1 MSQERGRKV
10 KDIVLRIGDKHQTVK
25 GVTEKATCG
34 DVIKMVL
41 RELNDAKNKNHSYVM
56 FECGNSSKRI
66 LSDKTRV
73 LKTMRSWGTDNFRW
87 FCMKSAPQSGKA
99 FKTWHHENSNLETE
113 QKGYDL
119 NAKIE
124 SASKLALFVQ
134 SQKMRLHS
142 HQSRS
147 HVTETSHVD
156 ESSVQ
161 EFLANVDQ
169 TKMANFLNFSGSVTS
184 KEIVRLSG
192 LSDSSK
198 AKERVPSNEFVCAK
212 EIKSVDNISHVKY
225 ATKKT
230 LKPKSVTVRYGLP
243 NVGMVK
249 KHTFVDSEIRN
260 APRHSTP
267 NHRDTKRRQKHHHD
281 DLAEDITTK
290 IAKLDQREHKDVILQ
305 KYFAD
310 YLSYNSLHRNTF
322 PTSKRERG
330 DGSEDVSSKGNPDKG
345 DGAFSTGSPGC
356 SYTAYARHHIDSD
369 SGHEDNDHED
379 SLDNAFVCNTSRG
392 QFANRCNYKYVHVKP
407 LSRKPVNNDVVMA
420 TKVDKLV
427 DYSLSDSSILESFE
441 NSVDILERNILDEDD
456 EMASFMD
463 SKLHDDFSDEG
474 LSSLGSDDDREV
486 LV

>member
-1 MSQERGRKV
+1 
-10 KDIVLRIGDKHQTVK
+10 
-25 GVTEKATCG
+25 
-34 DVIKMVL
+34 MVL
-41 RELNDAKNKNHSYVM
+41 RKLNNAKDKSHSYVM
-56 FECGNSSKRI
+56 FECGNNSKRI

-73 LKTMRSWGTDNFRW
+73 LKAMRSWGTDNFRY

-99 FKTWHHENSNLETE
+99 FKTWHHKNSNLETE

-119 NAKIE
+119 NAKIK
-124 SASKLALFVQ
+124 SATKLALFVQ

-147 HVTETSHVD
+147 HVTETSHDD

-169 TKMANFLNFSGSVTS
+169 TKMTNFLNFCGSVTS
-184 KEIVRLSG
+184 NEIVHLSG

-212 EIKSVDNISHVKY
+212 EIKSVDNINHVKY

-230 LKPKSVTVRYGLP
+230 LKPKSVTVTYGLP
-243 NVGMVK
+243 NIGMVK

-267 NHRDTKRRQKHHHD
+267 NRRDTKRSHKRHHD

-290 IAKLDQREHKDVILQ
+290 IAKLDQREHKDVILH

-310 YLSYNSLHRNTF
+310 YLSYNSPHRNTF
-322 PTSKRERG
+322 PTPKRERG
-330 DGSEDVSSKGNPDKG
+330 DGSEDVSSKGNLDKG
-345 DGAFSTGSPGC
+345 DGEFSTGSLAC
-356 SYTAYARHHIDSD
+356 SKTARARRHSDSD
-369 SGHEDNDHED
+369 SGHEDHDHENN
-379 SLDNAFVCNTSRG
+379 LNNAFVCNTNTG
-392 QFANRCNYKYVHVKP
+392 QMHRNYRYAHIKP
-407 LSRKPVNNDVVMA
+407 LSRKPVNHDVAME
-420 TKVDKLV
+420 TKVNKLV
-427 DYSLSDSSILESFE
+427 DYSFSDSSILESFE
-441 NSVDILERNILDEDD
+441 NSVDILERNIVDEDD
-456 EMASFMD
+456 EMASFMNT
-463 SKLHDDFSDEG
+463 KIHDDFSDEG
-474 LSSLGSDDDREV
+474 LSSLGSDDDREI